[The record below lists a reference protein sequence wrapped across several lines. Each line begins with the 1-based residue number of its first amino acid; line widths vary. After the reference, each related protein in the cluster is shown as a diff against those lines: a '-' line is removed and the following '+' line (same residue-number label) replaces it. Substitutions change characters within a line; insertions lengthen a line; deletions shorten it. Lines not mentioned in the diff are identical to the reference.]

1 VNQLVAVLAVAFGG
15 ALGSVARYA
24 VSNLFFQR
32 VGAGFPWGTFAINV
46 SGAFVIGVV
55 MQLAATRVG
64 VSPVVRLFV
73 ATGVLGG
80 YTTFSA
86 FAYEAYALTGEGLAL
101 QGIAYA
107 AGSVVAGVAAAYLG
121 VVAVR
126 AFAAL

>member
-1 VNQLVAVLAVAFGG
+1 MNQLLAVLAVALGG

-32 VGAGFPWGTFAINV
+32 LGVGFPWGTFAINV

-64 VSPVVRLFV
+64 LSPVVRLFV

-86 FAYEAYALTGEGLAL
+86 FAYETYLLGGEGLAL
-101 QGIAYA
+101 QGVAYA
-107 AGSVVAGVAAAYLG
+107 AGSVIAGVAAAYLG

>member
-1 VNQLVAVLAVAFGG
+1 MNQLVAVLAVAFGG

-32 VGAGFPWGTFAINV
+32 FGVGFPWGTFAINV

-64 VSPVVRLFV
+64 MSPVVRLFV
-73 ATGVLGG
+73 TTGVLGG

-86 FAYEAYALTGEGLAL
+86 FAYEAYALAGEGLAL

-107 AGSVVAGVAAAYLG
+107 AGSVVAGIAAAYLG

>member
-1 VNQLVAVLAVAFGG
+1 MATLCKSKRCRATF
-15 ALGSVARYA
+15 ARYA
-24 VSNLFFQR
+24 VSNVFVQR
-32 VGAGFPWGTFAINV
+32 FGAGFPWGTFAINV

-64 VSPVVRLFV
+64 LSPFVRLFI

-86 FAYEAYALTGEGLAL
+86 FAYEAYALGNEGLAL
-101 QGIAYA
+101 QGIVYA
-107 AGSVVAGVAAAYLG
+107 AGSVIAGVAAAYCG

-126 AFAAL
+126 ALAAL

>member
-1 VNQLVAVLAVAFGG
+1 VNQVLAVLAVALGG

-32 VGAGFPWGTFAINV
+32 LGAGFPWGTFAINV

-64 VSPVVRLFV
+64 LSPLVRLFI

-86 FAYEAYALTGEGLAL
+86 FAYEAYTLGGEGLAL
-101 QGIAYA
+101 QGIVYA
-107 AGSVVAGVAAAYLG
+107 AGSVVGGVAAAYLG

-126 AFAAL
+126 ALAAL